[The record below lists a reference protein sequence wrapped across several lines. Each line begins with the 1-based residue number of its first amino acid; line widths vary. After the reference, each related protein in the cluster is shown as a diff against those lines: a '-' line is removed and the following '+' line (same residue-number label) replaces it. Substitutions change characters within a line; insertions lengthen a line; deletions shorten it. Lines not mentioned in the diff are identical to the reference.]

1 MTGLRPSVPDP
12 LDAFDGSTFL
22 RNAVLFTRAL
32 RSAGVVTDL
41 GGALDFA
48 RALTLV
54 DLGDRTQVH
63 AAGSAVFCRRR
74 PDLDIYD
81 AVFDQFWRRHTA
93 RIAPTGLEVGAPL
106 PPRPP
111 KDREA
116 PPDTEQERDRPG
128 PPRGRPEQAQPGL
141 GDEDQDADTGRV
153 VSPHAFSPGEAF
165 RHRDFDR
172 MTNAELRD
180 AERLIDLL
188 RPRLEPRL
196 TRRYELHPHGR
207 RIAPRAMYR
216 RNLGTGGDL
225 VEWVWRRRLRR
236 PRSIVVLCDVSGSM
250 ERHAR
255 ILLRFVQ
262 ALTHASGVRTESFVF
277 GTRLTRISNELR
289 GRDPDLAIHRV
300 SETVADWSG
309 GTRIGDSFRTFNLR
323 WARRVLRT
331 SGVVIVV
338 SDGWDRGDP
347 ELVRAEAA
355 RLQRNCHR
363 LIWLNPLAGAEGYQP
378 IAAGMAAA
386 YPSIDDF
393 LPISSIASLERLGAV
408 LGGMGLGSAGR
419 PPRTG
424 TPRVHQVQAPGEG
437 RRRAARSVLPL
448 IGTPP
453 GAAGPTLVDPGSA
466 RPLEHRTARG

>member
-1 MTGLRPSVPDP
+1 MTGPRTLVPDP

-54 DLGDRTQVH
+54 DLGDRAQVH
-63 AAGSAVFCRRR
+63 AAGSAIFCRRR
-74 PDLDIYD
+74 ADLEIYD
-81 AVFDQFWRRHTA
+81 AIFDQFWRRHSA
-93 RIAPTGLEVGAPL
+93 RIAPTGPEGGAVP

-111 KDREA
+111 RDREA
-116 PPDTEQERDRPG
+116 DRDAEQGRDQPG
-128 PPRGRPEQAQPGL
+128 PPHGRPEQAEP
-141 GDEDQDADTGRV
+141 DADAEDQDATSGRV
-153 VSPHAFSPGEAF
+153 VSPRAFSRVEAF
-165 RHRDFDR
+165 VHRDFDR
-172 MTNAELRD
+172 MTSAELRD

-196 TRRYELHPHGR
+196 TRRHELHPHGR
-207 RIAPRAMYR
+207 LLAPRTMYR
-216 RNLGTGGDL
+216 RNLANGGDL
-225 VEWVWRRRLRR
+225 VEWIWRRRVRR

-262 ALTHASGVRTESFVF
+262 ALTRASGVRTESFVF
-277 GTRLTRISNELR
+277 GTRLTRISHELR
-289 GRDPDLAIHRV
+289 GRDPDAAIRRV
-300 SETVADWSG
+300 SETVDDWSG
-309 GTRIGDSFRTFNLR
+309 GTRIGDSLRAFNLR

-347 ELVRAEAA
+347 ALVAAETA

-363 LIWLNPLAGAEGYQP
+363 LIWLNPLAGSEGYQP

-386 YPSIDDF
+386 YPWIDDF
-393 LPISSIASLERLGAV
+393 LPIHSIASLERLGEV
-408 LGGMGLGSAGR
+408 LGGLGLGSAGR

-424 TPRVHQVQAPGEG
+424 TPRVHSIERHEP
-437 RRRAARSVLPL
+437 ARQGPPRSFLPRV
-448 IGTPP
+448 GVPP
-453 GAAGPTLVDPGSA
+453 GAAGGRPIDPSSA
-466 RPLEHRTARG
+466 RPLGR

>member
-1 MTGLRPSVPDP
+1 MTGIRAPVPDP

-41 GGALDFA
+41 GGGLDFA

-54 DLGDRTQVH
+54 DIGDRAQVH

-74 PDLDIYD
+74 SDLETYD

-93 RIAPTGLEVGAPL
+93 RIAPTGLEATVAR

-116 PPDTEQERDRPG
+116 ALDTERPRDQPG
-128 PPRGRPEQAQPGL
+128 PPRGRPEQAEPGA
-141 GDEDQDADTGRV
+141 GDDEQEADAGWV
-153 VSPHAFSPGEAF
+153 VSPRAFSPGEAF
-165 RHRDFDR
+165 HHRDFDR

-188 RPRLEPRL
+188 EPRLESRL
-196 TRRYELHPHGR
+196 TRRYELHPHGAR
-207 RIAPRAMYR
+207 LAPRAMYR
-216 RNLGTGGDL
+216 RNLGAGGDL
-225 VEWVWRRRLRR
+225 VDWVWRRRLKR
-236 PRSIVVLCDVSGSM
+236 PRSIVILCDVSGSM

-262 ALTHASGVRTESFVF
+262 ALTRASGVRTESFVF
-277 GTRLTRISNELR
+277 GTRLTRISHELR
-289 GRDPDLAIHRV
+289 GRDPDLAIRRV
-300 SETVADWSG
+300 SETVSDWSG
-309 GTRIGDSFRTFNLR
+309 GTRIGDSLRTFNLR
-323 WARRVLRT
+323 WARRVLRS

-347 ELVRAEAA
+347 ELVRTETA

-393 LPISSIASLERLGAV
+393 LPIQSIASLERLGAI

-424 TPRVHQVQAPGEG
+424 TPRVHRVEVSGDTSRG
-437 RRRAARSVLPL
+437 FARSIVPRV
-448 IGTPP
+448 GAPP
-453 GAAGPTLVDPGSA
+453 GSADAALGDPASA
-466 RPLEHRTARG
+466 RPLVD